1 MTSKSSCPIG
11 GRTPAPKPPPTRSIR
26 PPGPSGSLAGRFRAS
41 NFAALRPPASPVR
54 RISRDGHIVPDKK
67 FHVLQPMCWNAPVSF
82 ATLGLGTL
90 FNLISYYALRERKTP
105 TSLLV
110 WAWQYA
116 LLMQGVAWLQLE
128 AGDDIHVASRVA
140 MVLNVTQ
147 PLALFLTYICEMRVV
162 WCY

>member
-1 MTSKSSCPIG
+1 
-11 GRTPAPKPPPTRSIR
+11 
-26 PPGPSGSLAGRFRAS
+26 
-41 NFAALRPPASPVR
+41 
-54 RISRDGHIVPDKK
+54 
-67 FHVLQPMCWNAPVSF
+67 MCWNAPVSF